1 MSDILTEVRFWTQV
15 IGDAKRTVF
24 CSPDLESRV
33 KGWID
38 ARGMG
43 HLLTVKATQ
52 GCPDTQVFIVDERG
66 IEAEWQQVLS
76 RPVRIR

>member
-15 IGDAKRTVF
+15 IGDQKRTVF
-24 CSPDLESRV
+24 CSPDLEARLR
-33 KGWID
+33 GWIE

-43 HLLTVKATQ
+43 HLLTVKASQ
-52 GCPDTQVFIVDERG
+52 ACPDTQVFIVDEQG
-66 IEAEWQQVLS
+66 IEAEWQQALS

>member
-1 MSDILTEVRFWTQV
+1 MSDVLTEVRFWTQV
-15 IGDAKRTVF
+15 IGDQKRTVF
-24 CSPDLESRV
+24 CSPGLESRV

-43 HLLTVKATQ
+43 HLLTVKASQ
-52 GCPDTQVFIVDERG
+52 GCPDTQVFMVDEQG

>member
-1 MSDILTEVRFWTQV
+1 MSDVLTEVRFWTQV
-15 IGDAKRTVF
+15 IGDQKRTVY
-24 CSPDLESRV
+24 CSPGLESRV

-43 HLLTVKATQ
+43 HLLTVKASQ
-52 GCPDTQVFIVDERG
+52 VCPDTQVFIVDQQA
-66 IEAEWQQVLS
+66 IEANWQQVLS